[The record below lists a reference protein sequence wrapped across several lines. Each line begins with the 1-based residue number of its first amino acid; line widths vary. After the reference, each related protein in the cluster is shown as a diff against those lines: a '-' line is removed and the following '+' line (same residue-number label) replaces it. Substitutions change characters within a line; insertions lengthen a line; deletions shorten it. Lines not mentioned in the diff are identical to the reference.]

1 MNNLR
6 AVIEVT
12 DHPDYDPDL
21 SWLDQT
27 DAEMGAG
34 WEDDARRR
42 KEGYRRGDW
51 YMLSVL
57 VKATITGE
65 VNGRALTREEY
76 NACGGI
82 ESDSDSDYLRE
93 VAGDLKAELISDLR
107 DWYPG
112 IEIEEEG

>member
-1 MNNLR
+1 MNALR

-12 DHPDYDPDL
+12 DHPDYAPDI

-27 DAEMGAG
+27 DDQMGEGFEEHAH
-34 WEDDARRR
+34 ER

-51 YMLSVL
+51 YMLSV
-57 VKATITGE
+57 VAKATITGE
-65 VNGRALTREEY
+65 INGRELTREEF

-82 ESDSDSDYLRE
+82 ESDSGSDYLRE
-93 VAGDLKAELISDLR
+93 MADELKAELMADLR

-112 IEIEEEG
+112 IEIEES